1 MKTKNL
7 LITFDYELFL
17 GRRSGRP
24 LDCMLE
30 PTKLLLDK
38 LKLYGA
44 KAVFFVDC
52 TYLCRLKEQG
62 KTNP

>member
-1 MKTKNL
+1 MSKKNL

-24 LDCMLE
+24 LDCILQ
-30 PTKLLLDK
+30 PTQLLLDK

-44 KAVFFVDC
+44 
-52 TYLCRLKEQG
+52 
-62 KTNP
+62 